1 MEVVGEAD
9 TVSEAVRRVAFEE
22 PDVVTLDVDLPDGSG
37 IDACAAIRAISP
49 RTKIL
54 ILTAYADPRI
64 FERARAEGADGFV
77 LKRAHDFRLLE
88 EIRRVVAGEKAFDDG
103 PQKRPEDPLLSR
115 LTPREISILELIA
128 EGLTTGRSPTG
139 CAWRRRRSRTTSP
152 TSWRRWA
159 SATERLPPPTWC
171 DSAPPRNRCSLP
183 PTGQKPSDLTGW
195 HRASRVVT
203 DSRTAPRR
211 RLPLSSIGTWST
223 GAGERLHPGNGASS
237 TTCDQPR
244 SSSSAHSLG
253 PSRTPGPITMTSPR
267 G

>member
-1 MEVVGEAD
+1 MATGNPDRSRIRVVVVDDHQLVRDGLRAVLEGQPDMEVVGEAD

-128 EGLTTGRSPTG
+128 EGLTNREIGARLFISAHTAEWHMRKVFVKLGI
-139 CAWRRRRSRTTSP
+139 RSRTELSTV
-152 TSWRRWA
+152 
-159 SATERLPPPTWC
+159 LP
-171 DSAPPRNRCSLP
+171 DSA
-183 PTGQKPSDLTGW
+183 
-195 HRASRVVT
+195 
-203 DSRTAPRR
+203 
-211 RLPLSSIGTWST
+211 
-223 GAGERLHPGNGASS
+223 
-237 TTCDQPR
+237 
-244 SSSSAHSLG
+244 
-253 PSRTPGPITMTSPR
+253 
-267 G
+267 

>member
-1 MEVVGEAD
+1 MDDGGRVPPPPCRQAGPAARDGQHQGPGLGAHRTDPGTGGGMTATATATQVDAPIRVVVVDDHQLVRDGLRAVLEGQPDMEVVGEAD

-128 EGLTTGRSPTG
+128 EGLTNREI
-139 CAWRRRRSRTTSP
+139 AD
-152 TSWRRWA
+152 
-159 SATERLPPPTWC
+159 RLCLAEKTIKNYV
-171 DSAPPRNRCSLP
+171 SNL
-183 PTGQKPSDLTGW
+183 LTKID
-195 HRASRVVT
+195 RKST
-203 DSRTAPRR
+203 
-211 RLPLSSIGTWST
+211 RLNSSHVRISY
-223 GAGERLHPGNGASS
+223 AVFCLKKKK
-237 TTCDQPR
+237 QFKY
-244 SSSSAHSLG
+244 
-253 PSRTPGPITMTSPR
+253 
-267 G
+267 